1 MRWRVGADCLR
12 VEARVQVWTSDALG
26 EDWELERA
34 VDAAQG
40 GSRTVRLRGPDGIVD
55 IVVSSFLG
63 DLMQPLC
70 HLVVQLSAL
79 RWMMTPRWRCPTH
92 TTAFL
97 NDFLSVHAFLQFGVA
112 GNA

>member
-1 MRWRVGADCLR
+1 MSCRCVRWRVGINCLR
-12 VEARVQVWTSDALG
+12 VQARVQVWTSDALG

-63 DLMQPLC
+63 DLMQAPPPC
-70 HLVVQLSAL
+70 GAAECFEMDDDAAL
-79 RWMMTPRWRCPTH
+79 EVPTRP
-92 TTAFL
+92 TAFL
-97 NDFLSVHAFLQFGVA
+97 NDFLSVRAFL
-112 GNA
+112 

>member
-1 MRWRVGADCLR
+1 MSCRCVRWRVGTDCLR
-12 VEARVQVWTSDALG
+12 VEALVQVWTSDALG

-63 DLMQPLC
+63 DLMQPLPPC
-70 HLVVQLSAL
+70 GAAECFEMDDDAAL
-79 RWMMTPRWRCPTH
+79 EVSDPRRCI
-92 TTAFL
+92 FE
-97 NDFLSVHAFLQFGVA
+97 
-112 GNA
+112 

>member
-1 MRWRVGADCLR
+1 MRWRVCTDCLR
-12 VEARVQVWTSDALG
+12 VEARVQAWTSDALG

-63 DLMQPLC
+63 DLMQAPPPC
-70 HLVVQLSAL
+70 GAAECFEMDDDAAL
-79 RWMMTPRWRCPTH
+79 EVPHPRRCI
-92 TTAFL
+92 FE
-97 NDFLSVHAFLQFGVA
+97 
-112 GNA
+112 